1 MTDTLMVGVSGVRG
15 IVGKDLTADVVTR
28 WARAFGLWLR
38 EGTSAGG
45 PGPGTSAVLGRD
57 ARTSGPMFA
66 AAVTAGLNAVG
77 CDVIDIGLVPTP
89 TVQLAVEHHRAGG
102 GIAITASHNPIE
114 WNALKFIGP
123 DGIFLDGIDGARVQK
138 LVAEDGQGLGT
149 TAKVTRDEGAVERH
163 LDAVLRL
170 PAVDVERIRKQK
182 FTVALDAVRGA
193 GGPVMRT
200 LLERLGCEVAGI
212 NLETDGH
219 FPRAPEPIP
228 ENLGGL
234 STLVTRAGAALGIAV
249 DPDVDRLAIVD
260 ETGSAIGEDYT
271 LAFAVRAVLGGQ
283 AERATAGREGPSQS
297 TSPPVRPS
305 VVCNLSTSL
314 VVEDAARD
322 CGADVVRTPVGEVH
336 VARTIGRLGAAIGGA
351 GNGGVTYPALH
362 AGRDA
367 PVAAA
372 LLLTL
377 LARDGKRVSEL
388 VDAAPRYAIVKAKVE
403 RGTLNAEQGLEA
415 VYAALRSR
423 FPEASVD
430 TQDGLRLAWRDRWLH
445 VRPSN
450 TEPIIRLIAEAPTRA
465 AAEQLVDEGRRLCA
479 AS

>member
-15 IVGKDLTADVVTR
+15 IVGKDLTADVVTQ
-28 WARAFGLWLR
+28 WARGFGLWLR

-45 PGPGTSAVLGRD
+45 PGPGTSVVIGRD

-66 AAVTAGLNAVG
+66 AAVTAGLTSVG
-77 CDVIDIGLVPTP
+77 CDVIDVGLVPTP

-123 DGIFLDGIDGARVQK
+123 DGIFLDGMDGARVQQ
-138 LVAEDGQGLGT
+138 LVGADGGGRGRT
-149 TAKVTRDEGAVERH
+149 GKVTTDEGAVERH
-163 LDAVLRL
+163 LDAVLKL
-170 PAVDVERIRKQK
+170 SAVDVEPIRQRK

-193 GGPVMRT
+193 GGPVMRA

-219 FPRAPEPIP
+219 FPRSPEPVP

-260 ETGSAIGEDYT
+260 ETGTPIGEDYT

-283 AERATAGREGPSQS
+283 VDGRTGGPKAA
-297 TSPPVRPS
+297 PS

-314 VVEDAARD
+314 VVEDAARE
-322 CGADVVRTPVGEVH
+322 CGAEVVRTPVGEVH
-336 VARTIGRLGAAIGGA
+336 VARAIVRLGAVIGGE
-351 GNGGVTYPALH
+351 GNGGVMYPALH

-377 LARDGKRVSEL
+377 LALDGRRVSEL
-388 VDAAPRYAIVKAKVE
+388 VAAAPRYAIVKAKVE
-403 RGTLNAEQGLEA
+403 RGTRNAERGLED
-415 VYAALRSR
+415 VYAALRRR
-423 FPEASVD
+423 FPEASAD

-450 TEPIIRLIAEAPTRA
+450 TEPIIRLIAEAPSGTA
-465 AAEQLVDEGRRLCA
+465 GGAQELVDEARRICA

>member
-1 MTDTLMVGVSGVRG
+1 MTDTLMVGVSGIRG
-15 IVGKDLTADVVTR
+15 IVGKDLTDEVVGR
-28 WARAFGLWLR
+28 YARAFGRWVKAR
-38 EGTSAGG
+38 T
-45 PGPGTSAVLGRD
+45 PVVVVGRD
-57 ARTSGPMFA
+57 ARESGPAFER
-66 AAVTAGLNAVG
+66 AVVDGLGSVG
-77 CDVIDIGLVPTP
+77 CAVVKVGLVPTP
-89 TVQLAVEHHRAGG
+89 TVQLAVEHHAAGG

-123 DGIFLDGIDGARVQK
+123 DGVFLDGADGARV
-138 LVAEDGQGLGT
+138 LELAGEDGGGGGRT
-149 TAKVTRDEGAVERH
+149 GKVTTDEGAVERH
-163 LDAVLRL
+163 LDAVLKL
-170 PAVDVERIRKQK
+170 PAVDVERIRKRK

-193 GGPVMRT
+193 GGPVMRA

-212 NLETDGH
+212 NLETDGR
-219 FPRAPEPIP
+219 FPRSPEPVP

-260 ETGSAIGEDYT
+260 ESGRPIGEDYT
-271 LAFAVRAVLGGQ
+271 LAFAVRAVLGGP
-283 AERATAGREGPSQS
+283 ADGGTGGRKTQSPS
-297 TSPPVRPS
+297 TRPAVRPS

-314 VVEDAARD
+314 VVEDAARE
-322 CGADVVRTPVGEVH
+322 CGAEVVRTPVGEVH
-336 VARTIGRLGAAIGGA
+336 VARAILRLAAVIGGE
-351 GNGGVTYPALH
+351 GNGGVMYPALH

-377 LARDGKRVSEL
+377 LARSGQRVSEL
-388 VDAAPRYAIVKAKVE
+388 VAAAPRYTIVKAKAE
-403 RGTLNAEQGLEA
+403 RGTRNAERGLED
-415 VYAALRSR
+415 VYAALRRR
-423 FPEASVD
+423 FPDASAD

-450 TEPIIRLIAEAPTRA
+450 TEPIIRLIAEAPSG
-465 AAEQLVDEGRRLCA
+465 AEGGARELVDEARRVCA

>member
-1 MTDTLMVGVSGVRG
+1 MTDTLMVGVSGIRG
-15 IVGKDLTADVVTR
+15 IVGKDLTEEIV
-28 WARAFGLWLR
+28 ARYATAFGLWAKERKAL
-38 EGTSAGG
+38 
-45 PGPGTSAVLGRD
+45 VVVGRD
-57 ARTSGPMFA
+57 ARESGPAFER
-66 AAVTAGLNAVG
+66 AVVEGLVSAGCAV
-77 CDVIDIGLVPTP
+77 VKVGLVPTP
-89 TVQLAVEHHRAGG
+89 TVQLAVEHHAAGG

-123 DGIFLDGIDGARVQK
+123 DGIFLDGADGIRVQG
-138 LVAEDGQGLGT
+138 LVGKDGGGRGRMGGEEVT
-149 TAKVTRDEGAVERH
+149 TDGGAVARH
-163 LDAVLRL
+163 LDAVLKL
-170 PAVDVERIRKQK
+170 PAVDVERIRKRK

-193 GGPVMRT
+193 GGPVMRH

-212 NLETDGH
+212 NLETDGR

-234 STLVTRAGAALGIAV
+234 STLVTRAGAELGIAV

-260 ETGSAIGEDYT
+260 ETGAPIGEDYT
-271 LAFAVRAVLGGQ
+271 LAFAIRAAMGG
-283 AERATAGREGPSQS
+283 TGGNG
-297 TSPPVRPS
+297 V

-314 VVEDAARD
+314 VVEDAARE
-322 CGADVVRTPVGEVH
+322 CGANVVRTPVGEVH
-336 VARTIGRLGAAIGGA
+336 VARAILRLAAVIGGE
-351 GNGGVTYPALH
+351 GNGGVMYPALH

-377 LARDGKRVSEL
+377 LARDGRRVSEL
-388 VDAAPRYAIVKAKVE
+388 VAAAPRYAIVKAKVA
-403 RGTLNAEQGLEA
+403 RGPALEP
-415 VYAALRSR
+415 VYAALRRR
-423 FPEASVD
+423 FADAQVD

-450 TEPIIRLIAEAPTRA
+450 TEPIIRLIAEAPSG
-465 AAEQLVDEGRRLCA
+465 AEAQGLVDEGRRLCA

>member
-15 IVGKDLTADVVTR
+15 IVGKDLTDEIVGR
-28 WARAFGLWLR
+28 YARAFGLWA
-38 EGTSAGG
+38 AGRK
-45 PGPGTSAVLGRD
+45 PLVVVGRD
-57 ARTSGPMFA
+57 ARESGPAFER
-66 AAVTAGLNAVG
+66 AVVDGLRSVG
-77 CDVIDIGLVPTP
+77 CAVVKVGLVPTP
-89 TVQLAVEHHRAGG
+89 TVQLAVEHHAAGG

-123 DGIFLDGIDGARVQK
+123 DGIFLDGADGARVQK
-138 LVAEDGQGLGT
+138 LVGEDGGGRGRTGEVT
-149 TAKVTRDEGAVERH
+149 TDDGAVERH

-170 PAVDVERIRKQK
+170 AAVAVERIRKRK
-182 FTVALDAVRGA
+182 LTVALDAVRGA
-193 GGPVMRT
+193 GGPVMRA

-212 NLETDGH
+212 NLETDGR
-219 FPRAPEPIP
+219 FPRSPEPVP

-260 ETGSAIGEDYT
+260 ETGTPIGEDYT
-271 LAFAVRAVLGGQ
+271 LAFAVRAVLGKG
-283 AERATAGREGPSQS
+283 ERGKGKGAT
-297 TSPPVRPS
+297 

-314 VVEDAARD
+314 VVEDAARE
-322 CGADVVRTPVGEVH
+322 CGAEVVRTPVGEVH
-336 VARTIGRLGAAIGGA
+336 VARAILRLAAVIGGE
-351 GNGGVTYPALH
+351 GNGGVMYPALH

-377 LARDGKRVSEL
+377 LARDGRRMSEL
-388 VDAAPRYAIVKAKVE
+388 VAAAPRYAIVKAKVE
-403 RGTLNAEQGLEA
+403 RGAGSREQRLER
-415 VYAALRSR
+415 VYAELRRR
-423 FPEASVD
+423 FPDARAD
-430 TQDGLRLAWRDRWLH
+430 TQDGLRLAWWDRWLH

-450 TEPIIRLIAEAPTRA
+450 TEPIIRLIAEAPSGA
-465 AAEQLVDEGRRLCA
+465 VAQELVDEGRRVCA